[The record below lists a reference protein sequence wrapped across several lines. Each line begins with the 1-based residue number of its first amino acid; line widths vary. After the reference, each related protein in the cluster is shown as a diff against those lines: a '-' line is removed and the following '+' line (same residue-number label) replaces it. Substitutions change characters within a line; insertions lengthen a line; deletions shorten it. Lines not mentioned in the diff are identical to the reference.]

1 MDGAYVLILFSI
13 PIPGT
18 CKSLKVELK
27 NNALKAQGL
36 MQGTYQLSSTVNRRP
51 LWTLTLSG
59 LDNITIGNSPHPG
72 VELNLGILYLPESK
86 KWTLGALKDLEKG
99 PFLRGGIVSKN
110 IEFHNN
116 PQNILYWDYYDREY
130 NLYKSPND
138 VNDIILECI
147 DGI

>member
-1 MDGAYVLILFSI
+1 MKL
-13 PIPGT
+13 
-18 CKSLKVELK
+18 ELK
-27 NNALKAQGL
+27 NNALKAQGT
-36 MQGTYQLSSTVNRRP
+36 MQGTYNQLSSTINGRP
-51 LWTLTLSG
+51 LWTLTLSWYENK
-59 LDNITIGNSPHPG
+59 NITIGNSSSSRK
-72 VELNLGILYLPESK
+72 ELNLGIWYLPESK
-86 KWTLGALKDLEKG
+86 KWTLGGLKDFEKG

-130 NLYKSPND
+130 NLYKSPNN